1 MDLKLWRN
9 QIIQQER
16 LNGGKMVRSRRAYNK
31 ALQAGGSACGVKH
44 AFHIDTQPLT
54 GKYDV
59 DKAKLASFVQD
70 QDGIVMIY
78 ANWCPASQAYKTYLE
93 QLNLPLVM
101 YDVASQSSMDCNC
114 KGKQCNCIG
123 VKRFGVPL
131 ADGVQYYPTVFFLDG
146 ERSRTFDVPKKDK
159 ESLATDYE
167 MFKQGPE

>member
-9 QIIQQER
+9 QIIQQEQ
-16 LNGGKMVRSRRAYNK
+16 LNGGKMVQSRRAYNK
-31 ALQAGGSACGVKH
+31 ALQAGVCTRHHFK
-44 AFHIDTQPLT
+44 IDTQPLT

-59 DKAKLASFVQD
+59 NKAALASFVED
-70 QDGIVMIY
+70 QDGIVMVY

-93 QLNLPLVM
+93 QFDLPLVM

-114 KGKQCNCIG
+114 KGNKCNCIG

-167 MFKQGPE
+167 IFKQGPE